1 MVIAPWPSRLG
12 GRVSSGSQ
20 CGCCSRSS
28 AASSMVITRSPGSII
43 FDRALS
49 IVVLPEPV
57 PPEMM
62 TFMRLAPAILSTVA
76 IFSDIE
82 PKPRIMSSVIGF
94 SENLRIEMAVPRKR
108 ERRDDDVDAA
118 AVLEAGVGERRG
130 LVDAAADL
138 VDDALGDLE
147 QMLLVAELDLGEL
160 ELALALDEGL
170 VRGR

>member
-1 MVIAPWPSRLG
+1 
-12 GRVSSGSQ
+12 
-20 CGCCSRSS
+20 
-28 AASSMVITRSPGSII
+28 MVITRSPGSIS
-43 FDRALS
+43 FDKALS

-76 IFSDIE
+76 IFSESE
-82 PKPRIMSSVIGF
+82 PKPLHHVDGDRLFGEF
-94 SENLRIEMAVPRKR
+94 ADRDGGAAQR

-138 VDDALGDLE
+138 VDDPLGDLE

-160 ELALALDEGL
+160 ELALAS
-170 VRGR
+170 R